1 VSAKMNFAMIGA
13 AGYIAPRHM
22 KAIKEID
29 GNLVTSYDL
38 FDSVGIL
45 DTYFPNT
52 TFYTEFEKFYIDLM
66 NKRNTSDQ
74 IKYVTICSPNYLH
87 HIHSELAMN
96 AGCDVICE
104 KPICLTYEQIR
115 TLKYK
120 EAELGHRVFCILQL
134 RLHEEVLKLRQ
145 QVLQDKCDTFYNVDL
160 EYITSRGSWYLA
172 SWKND
177 IRKSGGIMQNIGI
190 HFFDMLIF
198 VFGAVIDKKIFYRSD
213 KTAQGFLH
221 LEKAK
226 VRWTLSVDEK
236 FLPVSSDARTFRNIS
251 INGRNFEMSKG
262 FADLHMKS
270 YQEIL
275 VGRGFNLDD
284 ALPSVKLT
292 EELKMLELVEPAS
305 SETLKRIS

>member
-1 VSAKMNFAMIGA
+1 MIGA

-145 QVLQDKCDTFYNVDL
+145 QVLQD
-160 EYITSRGSWYLA
+160 A
-172 SWKND
+172 AA
-177 IRKSGGIMQNIGI
+177 
-190 HFFDMLIF
+190 H
-198 VFGAVIDKKIFYRSD
+198 
-213 KTAQGFLH
+213 
-221 LEKAK
+221 
-226 VRWTLSVDEK
+226 
-236 FLPVSSDARTFRNIS
+236 
-251 INGRNFEMSKG
+251 
-262 FADLHMKS
+262 
-270 YQEIL
+270 
-275 VGRGFNLDD
+275 VGRQVEA
-284 ALPSVKLT
+284 ALHHLQGVG
-292 EELKMLELVEPAS
+292 A
-305 SETLKRIS
+305 RRR